1 MLHALRAA
9 LAAAC
14 LLSLPFACVTPPKA
28 PDFSTDTTPIDVAQ
42 VRLGVLGMS
51 CPKCVSNVDLSLL
64 RVPGV
69 ERVAINMKD
78 GLVTVD
84 LAESPKPTAAQL
96 ARAVDAAGLTLARID
111 PVAAGA
117 AP

>member
-1 MLHALRAA
+1 
-9 LAAAC
+9 
-14 LLSLPFACVTPPKA
+14 
-28 PDFSTDTTPIDVAQ
+28 
-42 VRLGVLGMS
+42 
-51 CPKCVSNVDLSLL
+51 
-64 RVPGV
+64 
-69 ERVAINMKD
+69 MKD

-117 AP
+117 AQ

>member
-1 MLHALRAA
+1 
-9 LAAAC
+9 
-14 LLSLPFACVTPPKA
+14 
-28 PDFSTDTTPIDVAQ
+28 
-42 VRLGVLGMS
+42 MS

>member
-1 MLHALRAA
+1 M
-9 LAAAC
+9 
-14 LLSLPFACVTPPKA
+14 
-28 PDFSTDTTPIDVAQ
+28 
-42 VRLGVLGMS
+42 
-51 CPKCVSNVDLSLL
+51 

-69 ERVAINMKD
+69 KHVAINMKD

-117 AP
+117 AQ